1 MTDTIHGGRADP
13 RPFISDVGT
22 GVFAGLIGGLVFGGL
37 MAMMSM
43 LPMIGML
50 VGSES
55 AIVGFLVH
63 MGMSAVI
70 GAIYGGTVN
79 VLRLAPAYQ
88 LVPGA
93 GVGLAYGFVWW
104 ILGPLVIMPTMLSMG
119 PQFGA
124 ALSQMNLMSLIGHLM
139 YGALAGAA
147 FAAITARR

>member
-1 MTDTIHGGRADP
+1 MTDTIHGGRAAP
-13 RPFISDVGT
+13 RPLNFDVGA
-22 GVFAGLIGGLVFGGL
+22 GAVAGLIGGLVFGGL

-63 MGMSAVI
+63 MGISAVI
-70 GAIYGGTVN
+70 GATYGGTVN

-93 GVGLAYGFVWW
+93 GLGLAYGFVWW
-104 ILGPLVIMPTMLSMG
+104 ILGPLVIMPTMMGMG

-147 FAAITARR
+147 FAAIAGRR